1 MVDNSSEIS
10 FEGFMVIILV
20 LTIFHVLISG
30 FYVIVTAKN
39 KEYKKCGVWIISFLL
54 ITAMLVISSVGV
66 SKGREGFNNLFQ
78 DEQDTSKKRK
88 KQKRG

>member
-78 DEQDTSKKRK
+78 EDEQPKKRK